1 MELRRA
7 ADRVVLSLGTLRSFR
22 STVASPITLAGLLA
36 AAACAGTAGPS
47 GPTPIGEGT
56 RILFVGNSLTY
67 VNDVPGV
74 LQALADSAGGERL
87 AVASRALPNYA
98 LIDHWTDGAVRR
110 EIATGGWAWVV
121 MQQGWTPAGVYRDT
135 LRLAVRN
142 FGGEIAKIGAKAALY
157 QTWPPSNRRGDF
169 PGTIESYELAAA
181 DVGGVLFPVARAWL
195 AAWARDPSIE
205 LYSDGLHASP
215 AGSYLAA
222 LVMYAQI
229 FERSPV
235 GLPARLRT
243 RSGAVLTIDPAIA
256 RTLQEAAASLSV
268 ANAGR

>member
-1 MELRRA
+1 MRLRHGVVSA
-7 ADRVVLSLGTLRSFR
+7 ALLPSPRSFWSIIA
-22 STVASPITLAGLLA
+22 STTTLAGALA
-36 AAACAGTAGPS
+36 VAACLGTTSPGA
-47 GPTPIGEGT
+47 PITIGDGT

-67 VNDVPGV
+67 VNDVPGI
-74 LQALADSAGGERL
+74 LQALADSGGGEPL

-98 LIDHWTDGAVRR
+98 LIDHWTEGVVQRH
-110 EIATGGWAWVV
+110 IAQRAWAWVV
-121 MQQGWTPAGVYRDT
+121 MQQGWTPAGVDRDT

-181 DVGGVLFPVARAWL
+181 DVGGVVFPVARAWL
-195 AAWARDPSIE
+195 AAWERDPSIQ

-215 AGSYLAA
+215 EGSYLAA
-222 LVMYAQI
+222 LVMYARI

-243 RSGAVLTIDPAIA
+243 RGGFPLAIDPTVA
-256 RTLQEAAASLSV
+256 RVLQDAAASVTLEGV
-268 ANAGR
+268 PR

>member
-1 MELRRA
+1 MQLRRSAECVVVA
-7 ADRVVLSLGTLRSFR
+7 ASLAVTACLGT
-22 STVASPITLAGLLA
+22 TAPAG
-36 AAACAGTAGPS
+36 S
-47 GPTPIGEGT
+47 TPIGDGT

-67 VNDVPGV
+67 VNDVPGI
-74 LQALADSAGGERL
+74 LQALADSAGGEQL
-87 AVASRALPNYA
+87 AVASRALPDYA
-98 LIDHWTDGAVRR
+98 LIDHWTEGAVQR
-110 EIATGGWAWVV
+110 EIAHGGWAWVV

-169 PGTIESYELAAA
+169 PGSIESYGLAAA
-181 DVGGVLFPVARAWL
+181 DVGGVVFPVARTWL
-195 AAWARDPSIE
+195 AAWERDPSIQ

-222 LVMYAQI
+222 LVMYARI

-235 GLPARLRT
+235 GLPARVRT
-243 RSGAVLTIDPAIA
+243 RGGFALAIDPSVA
-256 RTLQEAAASLSV
+256 RILQEAAAAV
-268 ANAGR
+268 ATASATR